1 MLLQHISGL
10 IHPET
15 ENQIV
20 TVHLADTSLDPR
32 GLLGAYVSSTVRP
45 GTFDWKEGVLVR
57 AMREGRWIVF
67 EDIDRGSNEV
77 LAVIKPLVES
87 MYLGKWI
94 GGRGQI
100 NVPGRGIVT
109 AHGNFMLFAT
119 RSTSPGRNGTFPSA
133 TFFGCHKF
141 SEVIMQSPTLVELQ
155 TIVDTKYP
163 RLTGRAGEAI
173 VNLWESVLRQG
184 PQRSGRDVGIRE
196 LLKFCQ
202 RIDKLLSSHQAMD
215 IDSVSSSE
223 PHLAKWTALFPNPS
237 LREDIY
243 LEARDV
249 FFGAGTMTT
258 SARAHSKVV
267 AQVVGDALGLD
278 SERQQW
284 ILEGKL
290 PEIDIEKDVN
300 GRTIALCLGRT
311 RLPARPMT
319 ANISTIPS
327 RPFAMHK
334 PAVKLLS
341 RIANAVAHGEPVLL
355 TGETGT
361 GKTSVVSHLATLLN
375 MPLISLN
382 LSHQTESSDLIG
394 GLKPIDT
401 RIPGFALQEKFTAL
415 FAATFSRRKNEKF
428 EAEVRKAV
436 NENKWKRA
444 VGLWKESVR
453 LATERI
459 QARDVKTEQ

>member
-1 MLLQHISGL
+1 MFSLHTANVHGIFLLKSSPVASKKSSLIPLPSSIEALRHLALSTSTGLPTLLTSAPSAGKALLLQHISGL

-184 PQRSGRDVGIRE
+184 PQRSGRDVGIPRTTE
-196 LLKFCQ
+196 ILPTNRQTPFFA
-202 RIDKLLSSHQAMD
+202 SSYGH
-215 IDSVSSSE
+215 
-223 PHLAKWTALFPNPS
+223 
-237 LREDIY
+237 
-243 LEARDV
+243 
-249 FFGAGTMTT
+249 
-258 SARAHSKVV
+258 
-267 AQVVGDALGLD
+267 
-278 SERQQW
+278 
-284 ILEGKL
+284 
-290 PEIDIEKDVN
+290 
-300 GRTIALCLGRT
+300 
-311 RLPARPMT
+311 
-319 ANISTIPS
+319 
-327 RPFAMHK
+327 
-334 PAVKLLS
+334 
-341 RIANAVAHGEPVLL
+341 
-355 TGETGT
+355 
-361 GKTSVVSHLATLLN
+361 
-375 MPLISLN
+375 
-382 LSHQTESSDLIG
+382 
-394 GLKPIDT
+394 
-401 RIPGFALQEKFTAL
+401 
-415 FAATFSRRKNEKF
+415 
-428 EAEVRKAV
+428 
-436 NENKWKRA
+436 
-444 VGLWKESVR
+444 
-453 LATERI
+453 
-459 QARDVKTEQ
+459 